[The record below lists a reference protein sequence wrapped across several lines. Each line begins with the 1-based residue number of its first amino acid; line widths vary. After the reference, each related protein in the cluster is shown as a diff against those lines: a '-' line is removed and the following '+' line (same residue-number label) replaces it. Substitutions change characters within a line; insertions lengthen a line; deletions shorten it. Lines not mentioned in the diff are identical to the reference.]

1 MLGNKIFA
9 LTLLWA
15 AALTAAAQSGE
26 APKQKTHR
34 DWPVWVIPADSGK
47 PVAEDTVYVKKVLGK
62 DSIVVRKAVRD
73 SILRQNQSRDTAC
86 VHTPVAP
93 VDSSLLTKVRV
104 NGFRVQLYSGGNN
117 GFRVQLYSGGNS
129 RQDKM
134 RAQSM
139 AQTAKALFVQ
149 SSVYTQFIS
158 PHWVC
163 RMGDFRTHEEALTM
177 LREVRATGG
186 FPEAVIVRCKV
197 NAWQ

>member
-1 MLGNKIFA
+1 MLGSKIYA

-26 APKQKTHR
+26 APQKQKTHR

-73 SILRQNQSRDTAC
+73 SLLRQSRDTMDL
-86 VHTPVAP
+86 HTVAP
-93 VDSSLLTKVRV
+93 VDSSLLTKVRI
-104 NGFRVQLYSGGNN
+104 N

-129 RQDKM
+129 RMDKM

-139 AQTAKALFVQ
+139 AQTAKGMFSQ

-163 RMGDFRTHEEALTM
+163 RMGDFKTHEAALM
-177 LREVRATGG
+177 QLREVRATGC

>member
-1 MLGNKIFA
+1 MLGSKIFA
-9 LTLLWA
+9 LMLLWA
-15 AALTAAAQSGE
+15 AAFTAAAQSGDSVP
-26 APKQKTHR
+26 AKQKTHR
-34 DWPVWVIPADSGK
+34 DWPVWVIPADSSK
-47 PVAEDTVYVKKVLGK
+47 PVSAEDTVYVKKVLGK

-73 SILRQNQSRDTAC
+73 SLLRQHRDTMT

-104 NGFRVQLYSGGNN
+104 NGFRVQLYSGGNS
-117 GFRVQLYSGGNS
+117 RV
-129 RQDKM
+129 DKM
-134 RAQSM
+134 RAQGM
-139 AQTAKALFVQ
+139 AQSAKSLFVS

-163 RMGDFRTHEEALTM
+163 RMGDFKTHEAAVSA
-177 LREVRATGG
+177 LREVRATGR

>member
-15 AALTAAAQSGE
+15 AAFTAAAQSGE
-26 APKQKTHR
+26 APKKQKTHH
-34 DWPVWVIPADSGK
+34 DWPVWVIPADSSK
-47 PVAEDTVYVKKVLGK
+47 PAAEDTVYVKKVLGK

-73 SILRQNQSRDTAC
+73 SILRQNQSHDTAC
-86 VHTPVAP
+86 VQTPVAP
-93 VDSSLLTKVRV
+93 VDSSLLTKVRI
-104 NGFRVQLYSGGNN
+104 N

-129 RQDKM
+129 RMDKM

-139 AQTAKALFVQ
+139 AQTAKGLFTQ

-163 RMGDFRTHEEALTM
+163 RMGDFQTHEAALM
-177 LREVRATGG
+177 QLREVRATGC

>member
-26 APKQKTHR
+26 APQKQKTHR

-73 SILRQNQSRDTAC
+73 SILRQHCDTMDL
-86 VHTPVAP
+86 HTVAP
-93 VDSSLLTKVRV
+93 VDSSLLTKVRI
-104 NGFRVQLYSGGNN
+104 N

-129 RQDKM
+129 RMDKM

-139 AQTAKALFVQ
+139 AQTAKGMFSQ

-163 RMGDFRTHEEALTM
+163 RMGDFKTHEAAVSA
-177 LREVRATGG
+177 LREVRATGC

>member
-1 MLGNKIFA
+1 MLGNKIFV

-15 AALTAAAQSGE
+15 AAFTAAAQSGE
-26 APKQKTHR
+26 APQKQKTHR

-73 SILRQNQSRDTAC
+73 SILRQRCDTMDL
-86 VHTPVAP
+86 HTVAP
-93 VDSSLLTKVRV
+93 VDSSLLTKVRI
-104 NGFRVQLYSGGNN
+104 N

-139 AQTAKALFVQ
+139 AQTAKALFTH

-163 RMGDFRTHEEALTM
+163 RMGDFKTHQEALTM
-177 LREVRATGG
+177 LHEVRAAGG

>member
-15 AALTAAAQSGE
+15 AAFTAAAQSGE

-73 SILRQNQSRDTAC
+73 SILRQHCDTMDL
-86 VHTPVAP
+86 HTVAP
-93 VDSSLLTKVRV
+93 VDSSLLTKVRI
-104 NGFRVQLYSGGNN
+104 N

-129 RQDKM
+129 RMDKM

-139 AQTAKALFVQ
+139 AQTAKGMFSQ

-163 RMGDFRTHEEALTM
+163 RMGDFKTHEAALM
-177 LREVRATGG
+177 QLREVRATGC

>member
-1 MLGNKIFA
+1 MLGSKIYA

-15 AALTAAAQSGE
+15 VAFTAAAQSSDSVP
-26 APKQKTHR
+26 AKRKTHR

-73 SILRQNQSRDTAC
+73 SLLRQSRDTMDL
-86 VHTPVAP
+86 HTIAP
-93 VDSSLLTKVRV
+93 VDSSLLTKVRI
-104 NGFRVQLYSGGNN
+104 N

-129 RQDKM
+129 RMDKM

-139 AQTAKALFVQ
+139 AQTAKGMFSQ

-163 RMGDFRTHEEALTM
+163 RMGDFKTHEAAVSALH
-177 LREVRATGG
+177 EVRATGC

>member
-1 MLGNKIFA
+1 MLGSKIYA

-15 AALTAAAQSGE
+15 VAFTAAAQSGE
-26 APKQKTHR
+26 APQKQKTHR

-73 SILRQNQSRDTAC
+73 SLLRQSRDTMDL
-86 VHTPVAP
+86 HTVAP
-93 VDSSLLTKVRV
+93 VDSSLLTKVRI
-104 NGFRVQLYSGGNN
+104 N

-129 RQDKM
+129 RMDKM

-139 AQTAKALFVQ
+139 AQTAKGMFSQ

-163 RMGDFRTHEEALTM
+163 RMGDFKTHEAALM
-177 LREVRATGG
+177 QLREVRATGC

>member
-26 APKQKTHR
+26 APQKQKTHR

-47 PVAEDTVYVKKVLGK
+47 PVAEDTVYVRKVLGK

-73 SILRQNQSRDTAC
+73 SILRQRCDTMDL
-86 VHTPVAP
+86 HTVAP
-93 VDSSLLTKVRV
+93 VDSSLLTKVRI
-104 NGFRVQLYSGGNN
+104 N

-129 RQDKM
+129 RMDMM

-139 AQTAKALFVQ
+139 AQTAKGMFSQ
-149 SSVYTQFIS
+149 SSVT
-158 PHWVC
+158 
-163 RMGDFRTHEEALTM
+163 FRHFFSVEGIG
-177 LREVRATGG
+177 V
-186 FPEAVIVRCKV
+186 V
-197 NAWQ
+197 

>member
-26 APKQKTHR
+26 APQKQKTHR

-47 PVAEDTVYVKKVLGK
+47 PVAEDTVYVKKILGK

-104 NGFRVQLYSGGNN
+104 NGFRVQLYSGGN
-117 GFRVQLYSGGNS
+117 S

-163 RMGDFRTHEEALTM
+163 RMGDFKTHEAALM
-177 LREVRATGG
+177 QLREVRATGC
-186 FPEAVIVRCKV
+186 FPEAVVVRCKV

>member
-26 APKQKTHR
+26 APKKQKTHR

-73 SILRQNQSRDTAC
+73 SLLRQSRDTMDL
-86 VHTPVAP
+86 HTVAP
-93 VDSSLLTKVRV
+93 VDSSLLTKVRI
-104 NGFRVQLYSGGNN
+104 N

-129 RQDKM
+129 RMDKM

-139 AQTAKALFVQ
+139 AQTAKGMFSQ

-163 RMGDFRTHEEALTM
+163 RMGDFKTHEAALM
-177 LREVRATGG
+177 QLREVRATGC
-186 FPEAVIVRCKV
+186 FPEAVVVRCKV

>member
-1 MLGNKIFA
+1 MLGNKIIA

-15 AALTAAAQSGE
+15 AAFTAAAQSGE
-26 APKQKTHR
+26 APQKQKTHR

-73 SILRQNQSRDTAC
+73 SILRQRCDTMDL
-86 VHTPVAP
+86 HTVAP
-93 VDSSLLTKVRV
+93 VDSSLLTKVRI
-104 NGFRVQLYSGGNN
+104 N

-139 AQTAKALFVQ
+139 AQKAKALFTH

-163 RMGDFRTHEEALTM
+163 RMGDFKTHEAALM
-177 LREVRATGG
+177 QLHEVRAAGG

>member
-26 APKQKTHR
+26 APQKQKTHR
-34 DWPVWVIPADSGK
+34 DWPVWVIPADSSK
-47 PVAEDTVYVKKVLGK
+47 PATAEDTVYVKKVLGK

-73 SILRQNQSRDTAC
+73 SILRQHCDTSDL
-86 VHTPVAP
+86 HTVAP
-93 VDSSLLTKVRV
+93 VDSSLLTKVRI
-104 NGFRVQLYSGGNN
+104 N

-129 RQDKM
+129 RMDKM

-139 AQTAKALFVQ
+139 AQTAKGMFSQ

-163 RMGDFRTHEEALTM
+163 RMGDFKTHEAAVSA
-177 LREVRATGG
+177 LREVRATGY
-186 FPEAVIVRCKV
+186 FPEAVVVRCKV

>member
-1 MLGNKIFA
+1 MLGSKIFA

-15 AALTAAAQSGE
+15 AAFTAAAQSGE
-26 APKQKTHR
+26 APQKQKTHR

-73 SILRQNQSRDTAC
+73 SILRQSRDTMDL
-86 VHTPVAP
+86 HTVAP
-93 VDSSLLTKVRV
+93 VDSSLLTKVRI
-104 NGFRVQLYSGGNN
+104 N

-139 AQTAKALFVQ
+139 AQTAKALFTH

-163 RMGDFRTHEEALTM
+163 RMGDFKTHQEALTM
-177 LREVRATGG
+177 LHEVRAAGG

>member
-1 MLGNKIFA
+1 MLGNKIFV

-15 AALTAAAQSGE
+15 AAFTAAAQSGE
-26 APKQKTHR
+26 APQKQKTHR

-73 SILRQNQSRDTAC
+73 SILRQRCDTMDL
-86 VHTPVAP
+86 HTVAP
-93 VDSSLLTKVRV
+93 VDSSLLTKVRI
-104 NGFRVQLYSGGNN
+104 N

-129 RQDKM
+129 RMDKM

-139 AQTAKALFVQ
+139 AQTAKALFTH

-163 RMGDFRTHEEALTM
+163 RMGDFKTHQEALTM
-177 LREVRATGG
+177 LHEVRAAGG

>member
-1 MLGNKIFA
+1 MLGSKIIA

-15 AALTAAAQSGE
+15 AAFTAAAQSGE
-26 APKQKTHR
+26 APQKQKTHR
-34 DWPVWVIPADSGK
+34 DWPVWVIPADSSK
-47 PVAEDTVYVKKVLGK
+47 PATAEDTVYVKKVLGK

-73 SILRQNQSRDTAC
+73 SILRQHCDTSDL
-86 VHTPVAP
+86 HTVAP
-93 VDSSLLTKVRV
+93 VDSSLLTKVRI
-104 NGFRVQLYSGGNN
+104 N

-129 RQDKM
+129 RMDKM

-139 AQTAKALFVQ
+139 AQTAKGMFSQ

-177 LREVRATGG
+177 LREVRAAGG

>member
-26 APKQKTHR
+26 APQKQKTHR

-47 PVAEDTVYVKKVLGK
+47 PVTEDTVYVKKVLGK

-73 SILRQNQSRDTAC
+73 SILRQRCDTMDL
-86 VHTPVAP
+86 HTVAP
-93 VDSSLLTKVRV
+93 VDSSLLTKVRI
-104 NGFRVQLYSGGNN
+104 N

-129 RQDKM
+129 RMDKM

-139 AQTAKALFVQ
+139 AQTAKGMFSQ

-177 LREVRATGG
+177 LREVRATGC

>member
-26 APKQKTHR
+26 APQKQKTHR

-73 SILRQNQSRDTAC
+73 SILRQRCDTMDL
-86 VHTPVAP
+86 HTVAP
-93 VDSSLLTKVRV
+93 VDSSLLTKVRI
-104 NGFRVQLYSGGNN
+104 N

-139 AQTAKALFVQ
+139 AQKAKALFTH

-163 RMGDFRTHEEALTM
+163 RMGDFKTHEAALM
-177 LREVRATGG
+177 QLHEVRAAGG

>member
-26 APKQKTHR
+26 APQKQKTHR

-73 SILRQNQSRDTAC
+73 SILRQSRDTMDL
-86 VHTPVAP
+86 HTVAP
-93 VDSSLLTKVRV
+93 VDSSLLTKVRI
-104 NGFRVQLYSGGNN
+104 N

-139 AQTAKALFVQ
+139 AQKAKALFTH

-163 RMGDFRTHEEALTM
+163 RMGDFKTHEAALM
-177 LREVRATGG
+177 QLHEVRAAGG

>member
-1 MLGNKIFA
+1 MLGSKIFA

-15 AALTAAAQSGE
+15 AAFTAAAQSGDSVP
-26 APKQKTHR
+26 AKRKTHR

-47 PVAEDTVYVKKVLGK
+47 PATAEDTVYVKKVLGK

-93 VDSSLLTKVRV
+93 VDSSLLTKVRI
-104 NGFRVQLYSGGNN
+104 N

-129 RQDKM
+129 RMDKM

-139 AQTAKALFVQ
+139 AQTAKGMFSQ

-163 RMGDFRTHEEALTM
+163 RMGDFKTHEAALM
-177 LREVRATGG
+177 QLREVRATGC

>member
-1 MLGNKIFA
+1 MLGTKIIA

-15 AALTAAAQSGE
+15 AAFTAAAQSGE
-26 APKQKTHR
+26 APQKQKTHR

-73 SILRQNQSRDTAC
+73 SILRQRCDTMDL
-86 VHTPVAP
+86 HTVAP
-93 VDSSLLTKVRV
+93 VDSSLLTKVRI
-104 NGFRVQLYSGGNN
+104 N

-139 AQTAKALFVQ
+139 AQKAKALFTH

-163 RMGDFRTHEEALTM
+163 RMGDFKTHEAALM
-177 LREVRATGG
+177 QLHEVRAAGG

>member
-1 MLGNKIFA
+1 MLGSKIFS

-15 AALTAAAQSGE
+15 AAFTAAAQSGDSVP
-26 APKQKTHR
+26 AKQKTHR
-34 DWPVWVIPADSGK
+34 DWPVWVIPADSSK
-47 PVAEDTVYVKKVLGK
+47 PVSEDTVYIKKVLGK
-62 DSIVVRKAVRD
+62 DSIVITKAMRD
-73 SILRQNQSRDTAC
+73 RLLRRSRDTMC

-93 VDSSLLTKVRV
+93 VDSSLLTKVRI
-104 NGFRVQLYSGGNN
+104 N

-129 RQDKM
+129 RMDKM

-139 AQTAKALFVQ
+139 AQTAKGMFSQ

-163 RMGDFRTHEEALTM
+163 RMGDFKTHEAALM
-177 LREVRATGG
+177 QLREVRATGC

>member
-1 MLGNKIFA
+1 MLGSKIIA

-15 AALTAAAQSGE
+15 AAFTAAAQSGE

-73 SILRQNQSRDTAC
+73 SILRQSRDTAC

-104 NGFRVQLYSGGNN
+104 NGFRVQLYSGGN
-117 GFRVQLYSGGNS
+117 S

-139 AQTAKALFVQ
+139 AQKAKALFTH

-163 RMGDFRTHEEALTM
+163 RMGDFKTHEAALM
-177 LREVRATGG
+177 QLHEVRAAGG

>member
-1 MLGNKIFA
+1 MLGSKIIA

-15 AALTAAAQSGE
+15 AAFTAAAQSGE
-26 APKQKTHR
+26 APQKQKTHR

-73 SILRQNQSRDTAC
+73 SILRQHCDTSDL
-86 VHTPVAP
+86 HTVAP
-93 VDSSLLTKVRV
+93 VDSSLLTKVRI
-104 NGFRVQLYSGGNN
+104 N

-129 RQDKM
+129 RMDKM

-139 AQTAKALFVQ
+139 AQTAKGMFSQ

-177 LREVRATGG
+177 LREVRATGC

>member
-1 MLGNKIFA
+1 MLGSKIFA

-15 AALTAAAQSGE
+15 AAFTAAAQSGE

-34 DWPVWVIPADSGK
+34 DWPVWVIPADSSK

-73 SILRQNQSRDTAC
+73 SILRQRCDTMDL
-86 VHTPVAP
+86 HTVAP
-93 VDSSLLTKVRV
+93 VDSSLLTKVRI
-104 NGFRVQLYSGGNN
+104 N

-129 RQDKM
+129 RMDKM

-139 AQTAKALFVQ
+139 AQTAKGMFSQ

-163 RMGDFRTHEEALTM
+163 RMGDFKTHEAALM
-177 LREVRATGG
+177 QLREVRATGC

>member
-1 MLGNKIFA
+1 MLGSKIIA

-15 AALTAAAQSGE
+15 AAFTAAAQSGE
-26 APKQKTHR
+26 APQKQKTHR

-73 SILRQNQSRDTAC
+73 SILRQNCDTSDL
-86 VHTPVAP
+86 HTVAP
-93 VDSSLLTKVRV
+93 VDSSLLTKVRI
-104 NGFRVQLYSGGNN
+104 N

-129 RQDKM
+129 RMDKM

-139 AQTAKALFVQ
+139 AQTAKGMFSQ

-177 LREVRATGG
+177 LREVRAAGG

>member
-1 MLGNKIFA
+1 MLGSKIIA

-26 APKQKTHR
+26 APKKQKTHR

-73 SILRQNQSRDTAC
+73 SILRQHCDTMDL
-86 VHTPVAP
+86 HTVAP
-93 VDSSLLTKVRV
+93 VDSSLLTKVRI
-104 NGFRVQLYSGGNN
+104 N

-129 RQDKM
+129 RMDKM

-139 AQTAKALFVQ
+139 AQTAKGMFSQ

-163 RMGDFRTHEEALTM
+163 RMGDFKTHEAALM
-177 LREVRATGG
+177 QLREVRATGC
-186 FPEAVIVRCKV
+186 FPEAVVVRCKV

>member
-1 MLGNKIFA
+1 MLGSKMIA

-15 AALTAAAQSGE
+15 AAFTAAAQSGE
-26 APKQKTHR
+26 APQNQKTHR
-34 DWPVWVIPADSGK
+34 DWPVWVIPADSSK
-47 PVAEDTVYVKKVLGK
+47 PATAEDTVYVKKVLGK

-73 SILRQNQSRDTAC
+73 SILRQHCDTSDL
-86 VHTPVAP
+86 HTVAP
-93 VDSSLLTKVRV
+93 VDSSLLTKVRI
-104 NGFRVQLYSGGNN
+104 N

-129 RQDKM
+129 RMDKM

-139 AQTAKALFVQ
+139 AQTAKGMFSQ

-177 LREVRATGG
+177 LREVRAAGG

>member
-1 MLGNKIFA
+1 MLGSKIFA

-15 AALTAAAQSGE
+15 AAFTAAAQSGE
-26 APKQKTHR
+26 APQKQKTHR

-73 SILRQNQSRDTAC
+73 SILRHNQSRDTAC

-93 VDSSLLTKVRV
+93 VDSSLLTKVRI
-104 NGFRVQLYSGGNN
+104 N

-129 RQDKM
+129 RMDKM

-139 AQTAKALFVQ
+139 AQTAKGMFSQ

-163 RMGDFRTHEEALTM
+163 RMGDFKTHEAALM
-177 LREVRATGG
+177 QLREVRATGC

>member
-1 MLGNKIFA
+1 MLGSKIFA

-15 AALTAAAQSGE
+15 AAFTAAAQSGE

-34 DWPVWVIPADSGK
+34 DWPVWVIPADSSK
-47 PVAEDTVYVKKVLGK
+47 PAEDTVYVKKVLGK

-73 SILRQNQSRDTAC
+73 SILRQRCDTMDL
-86 VHTPVAP
+86 HTVAP
-93 VDSSLLTKVRV
+93 VDSSLLTKVRI
-104 NGFRVQLYSGGNN
+104 N

-129 RQDKM
+129 RMDKM

-139 AQTAKALFVQ
+139 AQTAKGMFSQ

-163 RMGDFRTHEEALTM
+163 RMGDFKTHEAALM
-177 LREVRATGG
+177 QLREVRATGC

>member
-15 AALTAAAQSGE
+15 AAFTAAAQSGE
-26 APKQKTHR
+26 APQKQKTHR

-73 SILRQNQSRDTAC
+73 SILRQRCDTMDL
-86 VHTPVAP
+86 HTVAP
-93 VDSSLLTKVRV
+93 VDSSLLTKVRI
-104 NGFRVQLYSGGNN
+104 N

-139 AQTAKALFVQ
+139 AQKAKALFTH

-163 RMGDFRTHEEALTM
+163 RMGDFKTHEAALVQ
-177 LREVRATGG
+177 LHEVRAAGG

>member
-1 MLGNKIFA
+1 MLGSKIFA

-15 AALTAAAQSGE
+15 AAFTAAAQSGDSVP
-26 APKQKTHR
+26 AKRKTHR

-73 SILRQNQSRDTAC
+73 SILRQHCDTSDL
-86 VHTPVAP
+86 HTVAP
-93 VDSSLLTKVRV
+93 VDSSLLTKVRI
-104 NGFRVQLYSGGNN
+104 N

-129 RQDKM
+129 RMDKM

-139 AQTAKALFVQ
+139 AQTAKGMFSQ

-177 LREVRATGG
+177 LREVRAAGG

>member
-1 MLGNKIFA
+1 MLGSKIYA

-15 AALTAAAQSGE
+15 AALTAAAQSGDSVP
-26 APKQKTHR
+26 AKQKTHR

-73 SILRQNQSRDTAC
+73 SLLRQRCDTMDL
-86 VHTPVAP
+86 HTVAP
-93 VDSSLLTKVRV
+93 VDSSLLTKVRI
-104 NGFRVQLYSGGNN
+104 N

-129 RQDKM
+129 RMDKM

-139 AQTAKALFVQ
+139 AQTAKGLFTQ

-163 RMGDFRTHEEALTM
+163 RMGDFKTHEAALM
-177 LREVRATGG
+177 QLREVRATGC

>member
-1 MLGNKIFA
+1 MLGSKIIA

-15 AALTAAAQSGE
+15 AAFTTAAQSGE
-26 APKQKTHR
+26 APQKQKTHR

-73 SILRQNQSRDTAC
+73 SILRQRCDTMDL
-86 VHTPVAP
+86 HTVAP
-93 VDSSLLTKVRV
+93 VDSSLLTKVRI
-104 NGFRVQLYSGGNN
+104 N

-139 AQTAKALFVQ
+139 AQKAKALFTH

-163 RMGDFRTHEEALTM
+163 RMGDFKTHEAALM
-177 LREVRATGG
+177 QLHEVRAAGG

>member
-1 MLGNKIFA
+1 MLGSKIFA

-15 AALTAAAQSGE
+15 AAFTAAAQSGE
-26 APKQKTHR
+26 APQKQKTHR

-73 SILRQNQSRDTAC
+73 SILRQRCDTMDL
-86 VHTPVAP
+86 HTVAP
-93 VDSSLLTKVRV
+93 VDSSLLTKVRI
-104 NGFRVQLYSGGNN
+104 N

-129 RQDKM
+129 RMDKM

-139 AQTAKALFVQ
+139 AQTAKGLFMQ

-163 RMGDFRTHEEALTM
+163 RMGDFKTHEAALM
-177 LREVRATGG
+177 QLREVRATGC